1 MLIFYMILIYFLILN
16 ISYILG
22 KNILAL
28 GVVFNLLFN
37 LLICSMLT
45 WGGQSLILIFL
56 IVTVEFCCDSDT
68 SLTK

>member
-28 GVVFNLLFN
+28 GVFFNLLYN

-45 WGGQSLILIFL
+45 WGGQSLIFIFL
-56 IVTVEFCCDSDT
+56 IVIVEFCCDSDT

>member
-28 GVVFNLLFN
+28 GVFFNLLYN

-45 WGGQSLILIFL
+45 WGGQSLIFIFL
-56 IVTVEFCCDSDT
+56 IVIVV
-68 SLTK
+68 LL